1 MHFSCVKSAWLC
13 HILKLWGYSYYFSLS
28 FSSREFKKLNLWS
41 SLAECSFCSPCLLKM
56 FLERSVMSNS
66 SSSRQERSS
75 RGGPPLR
82 ARSAWEEAKEDRGE
96 KVHFAIQALNGPSFL
111 KSDLVGKAAQ
121 PSSSAAPSSC
131 THGIHRGTITCSPN
145 TSGSDICWVLFHSS
159 DINPIHQLFCQ
170 LPLSSLRG
178 DCSFGGSEYGLILAP
193 DLSTLSSDWIP
204 PLSPPSSCA
213 PLFLPPNIS
222 LLFSICRILE
232 LYFSL

>member
-1 MHFSCVKSAWLC
+1 
-13 HILKLWGYSYYFSLS
+13 
-28 FSSREFKKLNLWS
+28 
-41 SLAECSFCSPCLLKM
+41 
-56 FLERSVMSNS
+56 MSS

-75 RGGPPLR
+75 PGGPPLR
-82 ARSAWEEAKEDRGE
+82 ARSVWEETKEDRGE

-131 THGIHRGTITCSPN
+131 THGIHRGTITRSPN

-170 LPLSSLRG
+170 LPLYSLRG

-193 DLSTLSSDWIP
+193 DLSTLSSDWIQPPPPPFFPVPP
-204 PLSPPSSCA
+204 PLSSLLISPSSSQSVGSLSCTSLTRNLSFNIA
-213 PLFLPPNIS
+213 LILSGSPPPVGGS
-222 LLFSICRILE
+222 EGVF
-232 LYFSL
+232 

>member
-1 MHFSCVKSAWLC
+1 MFAEDVSCCEWT
-13 HILKLWGYSYYFSLS
+13 
-28 FSSREFKKLNLWS
+28 
-41 SLAECSFCSPCLLKM
+41 
-56 FLERSVMSNS
+56 VMS

-82 ARSAWEEAKEDRGE
+82 AHSAWEEAKEDRGE

-121 PSSSAAPSSC
+121 PSAGAAPSSC

-170 LPLSSLRG
+170 LPLSSLRR
-178 DCSFGGSEYGLILAP
+178 DCSFGGSKYGLILAP

-204 PLSPPSSCA
+204 IHPPPPPPTFFSCA
-213 PLFLPPNIS
+213 PSFPPS
-222 LLFSICRILE
+222 
-232 LYFSL
+232 